1 MARKDPITFWQY
13 SNPCKEQQERHCY
26 SQLILTPPPL
36 VLMPGIVIF
45 LESISSQR
53 VVCLI
58 KEEAFSKRYLIIIED
73 SCKISEHL
81 LSNISNSSYNTWSI
95 LIMSRI
101 NDHWST
107 VLTMKKIGCVLITRD
122 WLDNLYL
129 RWLTECKFQI
139 AEKAPLWTDPEA
151 AAFVWGRWGDSW
163 TQGSYSWWLHST
175 TYTQLQ
181 TLLDFCTD
189 WPASLPAR
197 TTTKCNY
204 NVYFYSLE
212 LIISRRLILI
222 ALPAFKLFWHSDKF
236 GHQFKR
242 ASLH

>member
-1 MARKDPITFWQY
+1 ML
-13 SNPCKEQQERHCY
+13 
-26 SQLILTPPPL
+26 LILTPPPL

-81 LSNISNSSYNTWSI
+81 LSNISNSSSYNTWSI

-122 WLDNLYL
+122 WLDNLQL

-139 AEKAPLWTDPEA
+139 AGRAPLWTDPEA

-175 TYTQLQ
+175 TSTQLQ

-189 WPASLPAR
+189 WPALLPAR
-197 TTTKCNY
+197 TTTKCNC

-222 ALPAFKLFWHSDKF
+222 ALPAFKLFW
-236 GHQFKR
+236 QI
-242 ASLH
+242 